1 MQHVQS
7 QNIYIKSCFI
17 HFIPLVSFC
26 TPWKHQKTSAFLIY
40 RVFTGMGL
48 STVGYLRD
56 LCSRLLVKRGVRFTS
71 ENYCYK
77 RLFFFLQTSA
87 SVFVQC
93 AAKEPKDGIGMIE
106 VVIFQ
111 FSLYVQGTYFYKPK
125 KQQSFK
131 AKKISFDKN
140 LDTH

>member
-1 MQHVQS
+1 
-7 QNIYIKSCFI
+7 
-17 HFIPLVSFC
+17 
-26 TPWKHQKTSAFLIY
+26 
-40 RVFTGMGL
+40 MGL

-93 AAKEPKDGIGMIE
+93 AAKKAKDGIGMIE

-111 FSLYVQGTYFYKPK
+111 LSLYVQGTDFHKPK
-125 KQQSFK
+125 KQSLTM
-131 AKKISFDKN
+131 I
-140 LDTH
+140 